1 MDHLSS
7 SPTSPAT
14 YHSHSASPMAQ
25 MQAFAV
31 YSDRQPSPTPRT
43 RSSTESSVTKSSA
56 RRRDSL
62 QQASPDGQDEIV
74 PTTFDESALRI
85 LIDMDNGVNCILDRI
100 KQGMAS
106 AREAA
111 VFLQKRAALESDLG
125 RNMHKLAVATAS
137 AYAANECKAGS
148 FSAAWERAMR
158 LHETIAENR
167 LKLSAN
173 LAEMSDELSSLAKE
187 IDRNRKQ
194 VKDTHTGYERNLLES
209 EANMDKA
216 KMRFDGIQDELERFL
231 MTKEGEN
238 PKDARQTSPQ
248 INVKRGPMGLGRVV
262 VKGGG
267 MLLKGKN
274 PAGSQRQEEDIRHRL
289 AAASDVFHRAS
300 LECQGMRQEYFNLQ
314 LPKILRALKELSD
327 EIDTAMQFHL
337 SKYAYLLE
345 SSLLSDAVTLVPK
358 EEGDGPGLKAIME
371 SIDNRTDFKSYVQ
384 NYRIAHPNF
393 PRTPRRDGPPE
404 HGYLPPLSAYPTP
417 NRNLPSQ
424 HNLPSS
430 RGPSDR
436 GGTFGVDLVEQMER
450 DGGQV
455 PRIVIKCCEA
465 VEKYGLDVQGIYRL
479 SGTMTKIARL
489 KELMDRDVD
498 SVDLDADEW
507 TSDINN
513 VAGLLKMWLRELP
526 EPLMTSALYPG
537 FMEAARNDVD
547 RLRHIRLH
555 ERVNDLPD
563 ANYSTLK
570 YLMGHLNKIVRHQDV
585 NSMTVH
591 NIAVIFGPTVFGSPQ
606 LFNGHSAING
616 VPSPGAGGAMI
627 NDMGAQNK
635 AIETILERYEDI
647 FVEEAE

>member
-1 MDHLSS
+1 
-7 SPTSPAT
+7 
-14 YHSHSASPMAQ
+14 MAQ
-25 MQAFAV
+25 MQGFAV

-111 VFLQKRAALESDLG
+111 VFLQKRSALESDLG

-187 IDRNRKQ
+187 IDKNRKQ
-194 VKDTHTGYERNLLES
+194 VKDTHTSYERILLES
-209 EANMDKA
+209 EATMDKA
-216 KMRFDGIQDELERFL
+216 KMRFDGAQDELERFL
-231 MTKEGEN
+231 VMKEGEN

-262 VKGGG
+262 VKGSG

-274 PAGSQRQEEDIRHRL
+274 PAALGRQEEEVRHRV
-289 AAASDVFHRAS
+289 AVASDSFHKAS
-300 LECQGMRQEYFNLQ
+300 LETQALRQEYFNLQ

-371 SIDNRTDFKSYVQ
+371 SIDNRADFKTYVQ
-384 NYRIAHPNF
+384 NYRIAHPTM
-393 PRTPRRDGPPE
+393 PRGPRRDGPAE
-404 HGYLPPLSAYPTP
+404 QGYLPPLPAYPTP
-417 NRNLPSQ
+417 NHNLSSQ
-424 HNLPSS
+424 HNLASS
-430 RGPSDR
+430 RGHTDR
-436 GGTFGVDLVEQMER
+436 SGGTFGVDLVEQMER

-465 VEKYGLDVQGIYRL
+465 VEKYGLDIQGIYRL
-479 SGTMTKIARL
+479 NGTMTKIARL

-498 SVDLDADEW
+498 SVDLNADEW

-526 EPLMTSALYPG
+526 EPLMTNALYPG
-537 FMEAARNDVD
+537 FIEAARNEVD

-570 YLMGHLNKIVRHQDV
+570 YLMGHLYRVVQHQDV

-591 NIAVIFGPTVFGSPQ
+591 NIAVIFGPTLFGAAGM
-606 LFNGHSAING
+606 LNGHGGTNG
-616 VPSPGAGGAMI
+616 VSSPGAGGAMM
-627 NDMGAQNK
+627 DMGAQNK

-647 FVEEAE
+647 FVEEAD